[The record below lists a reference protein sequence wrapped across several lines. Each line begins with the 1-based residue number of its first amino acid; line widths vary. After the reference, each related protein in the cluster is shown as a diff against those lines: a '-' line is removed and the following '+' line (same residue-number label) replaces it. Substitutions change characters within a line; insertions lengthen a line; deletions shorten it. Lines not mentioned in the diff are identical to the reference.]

1 MVESVSESESMSEDM
16 DKIDDSAPQK
26 SEVQRAPRKKA
37 TERRKQLRQRLWPEA
52 LDEHLWIRT
61 QKTGFTTIPRTM
73 PLIMRIMDSLAGKG
87 TPVSMPYLTL
97 WCWTFDEAFVEIRN
111 PKQFAYESGF
121 SGPRAESLWK
131 SRMRR
136 LEELEFIRS
145 RPGLSGD
152 FHYILLINP
161 ILVIENNYKEKGSD
175 VAFDTLLG
183 RLAEVG
189 ADDLDF

>member
-1 MVESVSESESMSEDM
+1 MVEDAAKADELE
-16 DKIDDSAPQK
+16 PQK
-26 SEVQRAPRKKA
+26 SEVQRVPRKKA
-37 TERRKQLRQRLWPEA
+37 TDRRKLLRQRLWPKV

-73 PLIMRIMDSLAGKG
+73 TLVMRIMDMMAGKG
-87 TPVSMPYLTL
+87 TPVSMTYLTL
-97 WCWTFDEAFVEIRN
+97 WCWTFDEGLVEIRN
-111 PKQFAYESGF
+111 PKEFAYESGF

-136 LEELEFIRS
+136 LEELGFIQS

-152 FHYILLINP
+152 FHYVLLP
-161 ILVIENNYKEKGSD
+161 SPFLVIESYYKEKGGD
-175 VAFDTLLG
+175 TAFHALLG
-183 RLAEVG
+183 RLTAVG